1 MVDPSPELLGARLSY
16 GANPELARLLATHAG
31 VILLRVRGT
40 LRGAAPDRV
49 RAEGHRR
56 ALHFLRAALDRL
68 RPADALLCAD
78 AIDPARMGAERV
90 WIVDPLD
97 GVREYGEPG
106 RTDWAVSVAL
116 WSAGALL
123 TGAVALPGLGPTIS
137 SELPPAR
144 RSLRPGPPR
153 MLVSRATPPQY
164 AAAVAGPLGAELL
177 AMGSVGAKAMAVARG
192 EADLYIHDGGQHE
205 WTSAAPVAVALAAGL
220 HASHLDGSPLRYNA
234 IDPRQSDLLVCRRD
248 LAGPA
253 LAAIAAAR

>member
-1 MVDPSPELLGARLSY
+1 MVEPTPDLVAARLSY
-16 GANPELARLLATHAG
+16 GADPELARLLATHAG

-40 LRGAAPDRV
+40 LRGAASDRV

-78 AIDPARMGAERV
+78 AIDPARLGAERV
-90 WIVDPLD
+90 WLVDPLD

-116 WSAGALL
+116 WSAGALV
-123 TGAVALPGLGPTIS
+123 TGAVALPGLGPTLS
-137 SELPPAR
+137 SEQPPTPHAPR
-144 RSLRPGPPR
+144 RGPPR
-153 MLVSRATPPQY
+153 MLVSRANPPQY
-164 AAAVAGPLGAELL
+164 AASVAGPLGAELL

-192 EADLYIHDGGQHE
+192 EADLYVHDGGQAD
-205 WTSAAPVAVALAAGL
+205 WTSAGPVAVALAAGL

-234 IDPRQSDLLVCRRD
+234 AASRQPDLLVCRRD